1 MPLPASRHAGARVG
15 FCHPSAM
22 GNKLQQFWVT
32 DVVEEHFPARL
43 VASDITMAT
52 CVCAPDSSS

>member
-1 MPLPASRHAGARVG
+1 
-15 FCHPSAM
+15 M